1 MKVEA
6 RGQRTSWSAQARLTQ
21 NRPHGRSYLWV
32 NLKIKCVGRG
42 GSGAM
47 PTSRRHRMD
56 MVGHNVIWP
65 SLTLDICRSYNAWL
79 PTIISTIKNVLAYN
93 NSYNM
98 PSFKI

>member
-42 GSGAM
+42 GRG
-47 PTSRRHRMD
+47 PCPPR
-56 MVGHNVIWP
+56 G
-65 SLTLDICRSYNAWL
+65 DIGWTWWATMLFGL
-79 PTIISTIKNVLAYN
+79 P
-93 NSYNM
+93 
-98 PSFKI
+98 